1 MIKNHYKKPQIPRRV
16 VILGGGF
23 ISKSLEKNLLNNKIN
38 FITLNRKIINFHSK
52 NSIIKVG
59 MPKVFIELGNEIPRA
74 VLIPTLNE
82 LNPPGPKA
90 TARSVISEISILETF
105 KHFFIFGISSRLWF

>member
-1 MIKNHYKKPQIPRRV
+1 MNGSIIIIYHPRATDQM
-16 VILGGGF
+16 
-23 ISKSLEKNLLNNKIN
+23 ELLLVMNVTMLM
-38 FITLNRKIINFHSK
+38 FLCSK
-52 NSIIKVG
+52 NSIKKVG